1 MNTAATRKF
10 EPGNLILS
18 DPNFKNNPYP
28 IYERLR
34 AEAPVV
40 RIHYSPGSA
49 PCWLITRYD
58 DVVAILRD
66 HQRVANDRRNVPAKK
81 RLLRIRIIYRIFGPV
96 IDNMLGS
103 DEPDHTRLRGLV
115 HKAFTQKRVEELR
128 SQIESLADELLVGL
142 RSRNQWDLVND
153 FALHIPTTIIAQM
166 LGVPTADRERF
177 KRMSDALLLA
187 SATSW
192 KGMMR
197 NAPKFFAFLRYIRGL
212 VDDRRQ
218 RPQDDLISALVAA
231 EEAGD
236 KLSEDELVSMV
247 LLLLI
252 AGYETTVNLIG
263 NGTLALLEN
272 PEQFDRLRHSPA
284 LIPSAVEEFI
294 RYYTPIDYAQSR
306 GARTDIPI
314 SNVTIPAGE
323 GIVAAIGSANRDETQ
338 FARADVLDVARE
350 PNRHIGFGQGI
361 HYCLGAFLARLEA
374 QIAFNAI
381 LRHVPNLQ
389 LIATREELR
398 WRQSLLLRG
407 LEALPVSAS

>member
-1 MNTAATRKF
+1 MSTAAKPRLDF
-10 EPGNLILS
+10 GDLVLS

-28 IYERLR
+28 IYARLR
-34 AEAPVV
+34 AEAPVA
-40 RIHYSPGSA
+40 RIRYAPGGT

-58 DVVAILRD
+58 DVVAVLRD

-81 RLLRIRIIYRIFGPV
+81 RPLRIRAIYKIFSPV

-103 DEPDHTRLRGLV
+103 DEPDHTRLRSLV

-128 SQIESLADELLVGL
+128 SKIVSLSDELLVGL
-142 RSRNQWDLVND
+142 RGRHQWDLVND

-166 LGVPTADRERF
+166 LGVPASDRARF

-197 NAPKFFAFLRYIRGL
+197 NTPKFFIFMRYIRGL
-212 VDDRRQ
+212 IQDRRKH
-218 RPQDDLISALVAA
+218 PQDDLISALVAA

-236 KLSEDELVSMV
+236 KLNEDELVSMI

-272 PEQFDRLRHSPA
+272 PDQFDRLRRNPS
-284 LIPSAVEEFI
+284 LVPSAVEEFL
-294 RYYTPIDYAQSR
+294 RFYTPIDYGQSR
-306 GARTDIPI
+306 GARTDITI
-314 SNVTIPAGE
+314 GGTTIPAGE
-323 GIVAAIGSANRDETQ
+323 AIVAAIGSANRDESQ
-338 FARADVLDVARE
+338 FSQADVLDVGRE

-374 QIAFNAI
+374 QIAFDAI
-381 LRHVPNLQ
+381 LRHLANLH
-389 LIATREELR
+389 LAIARDQLR

-407 LEALPVSAS
+407 LETLPVSAS